1 MKRRIFV
8 VVLGLIG
15 ILLVSNS
22 LWAYGAEV
30 TLRIWDTAA
39 PLRDPFRKII
49 FEKFEKENPGIKV
62 EFEGIPWGQ
71 FMEKIITSI
80 NAGTAP
86 DVIRFGYAP
95 RFASRG
101 MIIPLDEY
109 IKGRDGIK
117 LDVYAKGA
125 LNAAHIW
132 DGKIYALPHNLVPY
146 GVFYNLDLLDKA
158 GAAIPKS
165 LEEFNTLA
173 RKLTKRDAKGEFIQR
188 GLQVSEYPD
197 YILMW
202 LYNRGARDVDRYDH
216 SVKSFILNS
225 PEGVQG
231 LIDIANLFKEGIAIF
246 AQNEQAFVTG
256 YTAMWATQSNDAY
269 MFRPE
274 VYPKFRFAFS
284 LLPPPRGKKA
294 VLTGVC
300 RDGTFIPV
308 TTKNRDLAWK
318 LAKAYSSKEAT
329 ALLYQ
334 GKYGTL
340 PPFKDVLQKPPATP
354 AYEFYQKDPF
364 LVNLVQIALRGL
376 VSPVYHWHMEGEEIG
391 NIMKEEFGNAL
402 RGIKAPKQALD
413 DMARRV
419 NDILQ
424 RSR

>member
-1 MKRRIFV
+1 MRRRGFLFI
-8 VVLGLIG
+8 LALIG
-15 ILLVSNS
+15 IFLINESFVYS
-22 LWAYGAEV
+22 AEL
-30 TLRIWDTAA
+30 TLKIWDVAA
-39 PLRDPFRKII
+39 PLRDPYRKII
-49 FEKFEKENPGIKV
+49 FEKFEKENPGVKI
-62 EFEGIPWGQ
+62 EYEGIPWGQ
-71 FMEKIITSI
+71 YMEKIITSI
-80 NAGTAP
+80 AAGMSP

-95 RFASRG
+95 RFASKG
-101 MIIPLDEY
+101 MLTPLDDY

-125 LNAAHIW
+125 LNAAHMW
-132 DGKIYALPHNLVPY
+132 KGKIYALPHDLVPY
-146 GVFYNLDLLDKA
+146 GVFYNMDILEKA
-158 GAAIPKS
+158 GATIPKS
-165 LEEFNTLA
+165 LEEFNVLA
-173 RKLTKRDAKGEFIQR
+173 KKLTKKDAKGEFIQR

-202 LYNRGARDVDRYDH
+202 LYNRGARDVDKYDH
-216 SVKSFILNS
+216 DVKSFILNS

-231 LIDIANLFKEGIAIF
+231 LTDIVELYKAGVAIS

-256 YTAMWATQSNDAY
+256 YTAMWATQANDAY

-274 VYPKFRFAFS
+274 VYPKFRFGFS

-300 RDGTFIPV
+300 RDGTFIPINA
-308 TTKNRDLAWK
+308 KNKDWAWK

-340 PPFKDVLQKPPATP
+340 PPFKDILQKPPATS

-364 LVNLVQIALRGL
+364 LVTLAQVALRGL
-376 VSPVYHWHMEGEEIG
+376 ISPVPHWDIDGEEIG
-391 NIMKEEFGNAL
+391 TIMGEEFGNAL
-402 RGIKAPKQALD
+402 RSVKTPKQALD

-419 NDILQ
+419 NEIFQ
-424 RSR
+424 RR